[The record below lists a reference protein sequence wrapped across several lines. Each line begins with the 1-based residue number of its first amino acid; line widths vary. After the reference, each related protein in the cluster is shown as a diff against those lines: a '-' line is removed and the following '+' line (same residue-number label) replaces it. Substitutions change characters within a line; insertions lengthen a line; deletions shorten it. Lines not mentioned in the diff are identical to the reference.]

1 MSRASVAGIS
11 ARAGIWHIRALRRQW
26 RSRRHVAA
34 EAASAEPFDVSARLR
49 HVPLVAGETLL
60 RRAVPIA
67 ILVFVAILASISWHT
82 ASQDQ
87 ERVVAEAAA
96 NIELLSSV
104 VADDLDR
111 RLREN
116 PTQAAEL
123 LARLIPAEA
132 QRRGLRVIVGNDAG
146 DVIAAIPAGVAK
158 TTIGDEF
165 GASAPLTIFAEKA
178 GVIRLALPG
187 GEEALAT
194 VRSLPLVGDQ
204 VAVVQTMEDIL
215 AQWREGRTRG
225 IVLIVSVGAVLAALA
240 FGYTWQ
246 AGRARESDT
255 SCRAMRHRVDM
266 VLARGRCGLWDWD
279 LASGHI
285 DWSLSMFE
293 IIGLLP
299 RQKALSF
306 AEVNALIHPGD
317 GGLNE
322 LTRLLALNPG
332 SAIDHVFRMRGAT
345 GEWVWLRA
353 KAEIV
358 DGNGGSPHLVGIAI
372 DITETMALEERS
384 AAADLR
390 LRDAIETISEAF
402 VVWDAD
408 NRLVMCNSK
417 FQRFHNLPLDAVAPG
432 TPYAQVMELGTAPLI
447 HSQVAVGERQP
458 MGART
463 FEAQLG
469 DGRWLQINE
478 RRTKDGGYVS
488 VGTDITALKRHEEQL
503 MNSEAQLL
511 GTVADLKK
519 SRKLLTSQAQELA
532 VLADLYREQKAEAET
547 ASRAKSDFLANMSHE
562 LRTPL
567 NAILGFSEV
576 MMTEAFG
583 PIGSSLYGD
592 YSKHIHE
599 SGHSLNTMIADVLEM
614 ARLDSGRVRL
624 ERTDFVLGD
633 AIDAA
638 VRSVSQ
644 VAVAAHIE
652 VETGPRSETTIH
664 ADYNALTKIL
674 AILMN
679 NGVKYTP
686 AGGTVSVRARVAQG
700 MLALTVDDTGVGI
713 PPEALSRLGHPFEQ
727 ADLKLNNGMR
737 GSGLGLAIARSLVEL
752 HGGTMRF
759 SSKSDVGTTV
769 LVQLPNDV
777 FVRSPLRL
785 STAGASARPS
795 RYSLPMPTEKTPIS
809 AVG

>member
-1 MSRASVAGIS
+1 MSRASVASVTARAGCWRDFALRRRLASRRHDVPGGASADPFDIS
-11 ARAGIWHIRALRRQW
+11 ARLL
-26 RSRRHVAA
+26 AA
-34 EAASAEPFDVSARLR
+34 PSI
-49 HVPLVAGETLL
+49 AGEPLL
-60 RRAVPIA
+60 RCAVPIA
-67 ILVFVAILASISWHT
+67 ILVFVAILVAISWR
-82 ASQDQ
+82 AAAQDQ
-87 ERVVAEAAA
+87 ERAVAEAAA
-96 NIELLSSV
+96 NIDLLSSV
-104 VADDLDR
+104 VADALDR
-111 RLREN
+111 RLQEQ
-116 PTQAAEL
+116 PAQASEL
-123 LARLIPAEA
+123 VRRLIPAEA
-132 QRRGLRVIVGNDAG
+132 QRRGLRVIVGNETGA
-146 DVIAAIPAGVAK
+146 VIAAVPAGAAR
-158 TTIGDEF
+158 TSLSEEL

-178 GVIRLALPG
+178 GVMRLMLPRG
-187 GEEALAT
+187 DEALAT
-194 VRSLPLVGDQ
+194 VRSLPMLGGQ
-204 VAVVQTMEDIL
+204 VAVVQRMDDVL
-215 AQWREGRTRG
+215 AGWREGRSRS

-255 SCRAMRHRVDM
+255 SCRAMRERVDM

-299 RQKALSF
+299 RKKALSF

-332 SAIDHVFRMRGAT
+332 GAIDHVFRLRGRS
-345 GEWVWLRA
+345 GEWIWLRA

-384 AAADLR
+384 AAADMR

-417 FQRFHNLPLDAVAPG
+417 FQRFHNLPADAVTPG
-432 TPYAQVMELGTAPLI
+432 TPYAQAMERGTAPLI

-503 MNSEAQLL
+503 MESERQLL
-511 GTVADLKK
+511 GSVADLKR
-519 SRKLLTSQAQELA
+519 SRQLLTSQAQELA
-532 VLADLYREQKAEAET
+532 VVVEKYREQKAEAET

-583 PIGSSLYGD
+583 PIGSPLYGD
-592 YSKHIHE
+592 YSKHIHQ
-599 SGHSLNTMIADVLEM
+599 SGHYLNQMITDVLEM
-614 ARLDSGRVRL
+614 AHLDSGRVRL
-624 ERTDFVLGD
+624 ERTDF
-633 AIDAA
+633 AIGEPIEAA
-638 VRSVSQ
+638 ARSVSQ
-644 VAVAAHIE
+644 AALAAQIT
-652 VETGPRSETTIH
+652 VETEPRAGTMIH
-664 ADYNALTKIL
+664 ADRNALTKIL
-674 AILMN
+674 AILLN

-686 AGGTVSVRARVAQG
+686 AGGTVSVRARVSQG
-700 MLALTVDDTGVGI
+700 LLALSVEDTGIGI
-713 PPEALSRLGHPFEQ
+713 PPEALPRLAHPFEQ

-752 HGGTMRF
+752 HGGTMRIL
-759 SSKSDVGTTV
+759 SKPDVGTTV
-769 LVQLPNDV
+769 LVQLPGDV
-777 FVRSPLRL
+777 LARTPLQIAAR
-785 STAGASARPS
+785 TTGRPS
-795 RYSLPMPTEKTPIS
+795 RFTLPANAEKQPIS
-809 AVG
+809 ATG